1 MKRIH
6 LFEFTD
12 QPWYPQVFRCIQTD
26 YLQFVTT
33 RGAGHQNLIPLFTK
47 ALQQA
52 GTLDIVDLC
61 SGATGPWVRLGA
73 QLRQAGLKVEITLTD
88 KFPNSEAAKKW
99 VSQDGIEYLTEPV
112 DAMNVPGHLK
122 GMRTMFEGFHHF
134 QPEQAR
140 LILEDAFENRVAIGI
155 FEASLKL
162 PHGPAIF
169 VLSPLMTLLGY
180 LFATPFIQPRTWS
193 RFLWTYLLPIVPLAT
208 CWDGLVSFLR
218 VYSQKDLKALIQPFQ
233 SEGYQW
239 EIGQAST
246 GTPLFVFTYLLG
258 YPVKA
263 KEEQSTNG
271 DSNSEIVT
279 TLLVNE

>member
-12 QPWYPQVFRCIQTD
+12 QPWYPQVFRRIQTD

-33 RGAGHQNLIPLFTK
+33 RGAGHENLIPLFAK

-52 GTLDIVDLC
+52 RTLEIVDLC
-61 SGATGPWVRLGA
+61 SGGTGPWVRLCA
-73 QLRQAGLKVEITLTD
+73 QLKQAGLNVKVTLTD
-88 KFPNSEAAKKW
+88 KYPNPEAVKKW
-99 VSQDGIEYLTEPV
+99 VSQEGIEYLTEPV
-112 DAMNVPGHLK
+112 DAMNVPNHLQ

-134 QPEQAR
+134 KPEQAQQ
-140 LILEDAFENRVAIGI
+140 ILKDAVDKRVAIGI
-155 FEASLKL
+155 FEASLK
-162 PHGPAIF
+162 PPQGPVIF

-193 RFLWTYLLPIVPLAT
+193 RFLWTYMLPLVPLAT

-218 VYSQKDLKALIQPFQ
+218 VYSQRQLKELTEPL
-233 SEGYQW
+233 ERNDYRW

-258 YPVKA
+258 YPV
-263 KEEQSTNG
+263 
-271 DSNSEIVT
+271 
-279 TLLVNE
+279 